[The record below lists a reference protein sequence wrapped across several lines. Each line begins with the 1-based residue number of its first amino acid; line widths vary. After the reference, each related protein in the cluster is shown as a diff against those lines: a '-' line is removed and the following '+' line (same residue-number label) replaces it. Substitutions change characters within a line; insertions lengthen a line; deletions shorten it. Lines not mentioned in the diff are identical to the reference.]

1 MDPHDIPFFDAH
13 VHFWDLDH
21 LSYPWLTPPFE
32 ANGVAGSV
40 EPIAS
45 TYRPEHYRAETRR
58 WNVIGAVHVDAG
70 AAPEDALPE
79 TRWLQT
85 LADQAGLPQAI
96 VAYVP
101 LDDVN
106 AERLISEHSLHPN
119 VRGVRHIVNWH
130 ENAFY
135 SYTPFNLLTDPAWE
149 RGFAALARYGL
160 SFDLQA
166 YPAQIDTAAQI
177 AQRHPDVP
185 VILNHAGM
193 PLVHERDGQAQWRR
207 NMLKLA
213 AVPHAAVKI
222 SGFGII
228 DHNWTID
235 SIRPYVLETIEMFG
249 TNRCMFASDFP
260 TDRLYAD
267 LDRVLSAYHAIV
279 AAFSGDEKRAMFT
292 ENAVRIYRCSQP
304 DNMGCTPSAL
314 RT

>member
-13 VHFWDLDH
+13 VHFWDLDQ
-21 LSYPWLTPPFE
+21 LSYPWLKPPFVAE
-32 ANGVAGSV
+32 GVAGSV

-45 TYRPEHYRAETRR
+45 TYRPEHYRAETKR
-58 WNVIGAVHVDAG
+58 WNVVGAVHVDAG

-79 TRWLQT
+79 TRWLQS
-85 LADQAGLPQAI
+85 LADQTGLPQAI

-101 LDDVN
+101 LN
-106 AERLISEHSLHPN
+106 APDAGRLMAEHAVHPN

-130 ENAFY
+130 ANPFY
-135 SYTPFNLLTDPAWE
+135 SYTPLNLLADPAWE
-149 RGFAALARYGL
+149 SGYAALARYGL

-166 YPAQIDTAAQI
+166 YPAQIATAARI

-193 PLVHERDGQAQWRR
+193 PLIHEPDGEAQWRR

-213 AVPHAAVKI
+213 SVPHAAVKI
-222 SGFGII
+222 SGFGIV

-249 TNRCMFASDFP
+249 TDRCMFASDFP

-267 LDRVLSAYHAIV
+267 LDRVLGAYHAIV
-279 AAFSGDEKRAMFT
+279 KAFSADEKRSLFS
-292 ENAVRIYRCSQP
+292 ENAARIYRCSEP
-304 DNMGCTPSAL
+304 ENKARASSVVST
-314 RT
+314 